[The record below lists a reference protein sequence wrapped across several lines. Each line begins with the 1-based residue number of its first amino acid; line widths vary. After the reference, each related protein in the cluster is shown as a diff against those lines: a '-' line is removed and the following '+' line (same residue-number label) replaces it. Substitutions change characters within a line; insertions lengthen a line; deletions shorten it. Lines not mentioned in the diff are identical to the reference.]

1 MDRIS
6 VILRNRNEQE
16 YIGFAIQSIID
27 YFESPE
33 IVVVDNNSTDE
44 SLSIIEMFKHRSDI
58 KILNVEQYSPG
69 RALNQAIKH
78 VKHDI
83 VLVLSAHAQITE
95 MDLEYVSTCLKN
107 NVAVFGKQIPIY
119 RGKKITPR
127 YIWSHFIDHDVS
139 NMYSDIEGRYFLHNA
154 FCFYDRKY
162 LLDNPFDE
170 TLVGK
175 EDRYWAIEQVNKN
188 YSYLYTPKIKVNH
201 YWTPN
206 GATWKGLA

>member
-1 MDRIS
+1 
-6 VILRNRNEQE
+6 
-16 YIGFAIQSIID
+16 
-27 YFESPE
+27 
-33 IVVVDNNSTDE
+33 
-44 SLSIIEMFKHRSDI
+44 
-58 KILNVEQYSPG
+58 
-69 RALNQAIKH
+69 
-78 VKHDI
+78 
-83 VLVLSAHAQITE
+83 
-95 MDLEYVSTCLKN
+95 
-107 NVAVFGKQIPIY
+107 
-119 RGKKITPR
+119 
-127 YIWSHFIDHDVS
+127 
-139 NMYSDIEGRYFLHNA
+139 MYSDIEGRYFLHNA